1 MINCRVIHQDCR
13 EGIDK
18 LDSNSIDAVIT
29 DPPYELNLLGK
40 AWDNTGIAYDVSLWK
55 NAYRALKPGGHVLAF
70 GASRTYHHL
79 ALALEKAGF
88 EIRDCIMWIYNTG
101 MPHGKNLKGDFRG
114 WSTGLKPAYEPIVVA
129 RKPLIASVQEN
140 MENHHTGAFHID
152 ACRVLG
158 EKWPA
163 NVIGDDESTFRYFFC
178 PKASARDRDEG
189 LEDFPLKRTGSMSAT
204 VDASMLTG
212 SGNVRKTVR
221 RNIHPTVKP
230 TDLMQYLCRLT
241 VLPGGLILDPFA
253 GSGSTGKAAKL
264 EGMNFIGFEL
274 DEEYVKIANAR
285 IAFVDHN

>member
-1 MINCRVIHQDCR
+1 MSNCQVYHQDCR
-13 EGIDK
+13 EGIKNLTD
-18 LDSNSIDAVIT
+18 NSVDAVIT

-40 AWDNTGIAYDVSLWK
+40 SWDNTGIAYDVNLW
-55 NAYRALKPGGHVLAF
+55 REVHRVLKPGGHVLAF

-79 ALALEKAGF
+79 ALALEQAGF

-101 MPHGKNLKGDFRG
+101 MPHGKNLTGDFKG

-129 RKPLIASVQEN
+129 RKLMDTSVQVN

-152 ACRVLG
+152 ACRVAG
-158 EKWPA
+158 DKWPA
-163 NVIGDDESTFRYFFC
+163 NVITDDGDTFRYFYC
-178 PKASARDRDEG
+178 PKASAKDRDEG

-230 TDLMQYLCRLT
+230 TELMQFLCRL
-241 VLPGGLILDPFA
+241 VSAKDGLILDPFA

-264 EGMNFIGFEL
+264 EGLNFVGFEL
-274 DEEYVKIANAR
+274 EEEYVKIANAR
-285 IAFVDHN
+285 IAFIDRN